1 MAGVYISVCSHA
13 EESPSV
19 WNVLGRG
26 IILIICILAL
36 LLFTTAGLSMFSNNY
51 LRMLQTRLHS
61 ALLFFDVESSV
72 LRADVLC
79 LFTLLKIKV
88 EDSAQ

>member
-1 MAGVYISVCSHA
+1 MAGVYISFCSHA

-36 LLFTTAGLSMFSNNY
+36 LLFTTYFEVVTNWTAFC
-51 LRMLQTRLHS
+51 
-61 ALLFFDVESSV
+61 SV
-72 LRADVLC
+72 V
-79 LFTLLKIKV
+79 F
-88 EDSAQ
+88 

>member
-26 IILIICILAL
+26 KSFVFWPSFCLQLILRL
-36 LLFTTAGLSMFSNNY
+36 L
-51 LRMLQTRLHS
+51 RTRLHS
-61 ALLFFDVESSV
+61 ALLFFDVESFV

-79 LFTLLKIKV
+79 LFTLQKIKV